1 MMISPLMIFNVLRI
15 NMMTT
20 TRTATTVMT
29 LRMMVATMT
38 MMTMMTMMMTTMMI
52 MITITMVMTIPI
64 MMMVTIT
71 TMLMMTSAPPTPD
84 ISVAEGLFS
93 RAVTPAHFLILQ
105 TDICHYP
112 TTTSTAVTPAHLSYY
127 WNTTATRI
135 YYLNTYRISL
145 GTFFYILSDLESIV
159 TRDLIWDA
167 RVYFL

>member
-1 MMISPLMIFNVLRI
+1 MMISPMMIFNVLRI

-20 TRTATTVMT
+20 TRTTTTVMT
-29 LRMMVATMT
+29 LTMMVATMT
-38 MMTMMTMMMTTMMI
+38 MMTI
-52 MITITMVMTIPI
+52 MITITMIMTIPI

-93 RAVTPAHFLILQ
+93 RAVTPAHFLLLQ